1 MESTIRPILEKI
13 TNMTREERRNELDAW
28 IKAQDPNATIEAD
41 KATKDGKVFDGDT
54 QEEEIE
60 ICPHS
65 IKSKSYKENGYP
77 IEVVM
82 DNATIPTNSKKV

>member
-1 MESTIRPILEKI
+1 MNVAQLIEKLQG
-13 TNMTREERRNELDAW
+13 MP
-28 IKAQDPNATIEAD
+28 QEAE
-41 KATKDGKVFDGDT
+41 V
-54 QEEEIE
+54 E

-82 DNATIPTNSKKV
+82 DNATIPTKSKKV